1 MVKKTSADEKKKML
15 LKIYHTRKEPFN
27 IKELTKAAKAA
38 GLNEKLVPDINASL
52 MDDNYVQSDK
62 IGSGNYFWSFPGAQ
76 GAQAKKQVDEAKA
89 RLAKAQARLAAAKEA
104 EATAK
109 AGREDPDGSRAA
121 KLKQL
126 EELRG
131 RRRDLEAT
139 LESLKANDPEEL
151 ARINKLAQEMKGH
164 AARWTENLYAVKSWL
179 VQKKNV
185 APYQVDELFKSCGLP
200 KNLDVDD

>member
-1 MVKKTSADEKKKML
+1 MVKKTSADEKKKMSAAAYRAARSDGAASARAEDRRRL

-109 AGREDPDGSRAA
+109 AGREDPDGSPSAWECRLDAR
-121 KLKQL
+121 
-126 EELRG
+126 RG
-131 RRRDLEAT
+131 SR
-139 LESLKANDPEEL
+139 S
-151 ARINKLAQEMKGH
+151 
-164 AARWTENLYAVKSWL
+164 
-179 VQKKNV
+179 
-185 APYQVDELFKSCGLP
+185 
-200 KNLDVDD
+200 